1 MRIARILPGIA
12 VLNGHVFVCGG
23 EVDSQILANGEIYD
37 PHEDTWCEMAS
48 MTIPRCEF
56 GKWHT
61 KCVPLQAAA
70 CIFINPLFHCRLYCR
85 AVSITDNLCT
95 KQENSLIFWSKI

>member
-56 GKWHT
+56 G
-61 KCVPLQAAA
+61 
-70 CIFINPLFHCRLYCR
+70 
-85 AVSITDNLCT
+85 
-95 KQENSLIFWSKI
+95 E

>member
-56 GKWHT
+56 GE
-61 KCVPLQAAA
+61 CVLPNVRHYKPRLVYFLTPFFTAVYIVERLVLQT
-70 CIFINPLFHCRLYCR
+70 I
-85 AVSITDNLCT
+85 
-95 KQENSLIFWSKI
+95 

>member
-56 GKWHT
+56 GEHPSLDTQSCKKGFWWHGIL
-61 KCVPLQAAA
+61 PLG
-70 CIFINPLFHCRLYCR
+70 RLGDQGQY
-85 AVSITDNLCT
+85 
-95 KQENSLIFWSKI
+95 

>member
-56 GKWHT
+56 GMFKVSRV
-61 KCVPLQAAA
+61 KSEQKNSA
-70 CIFINPLFHCRLYCR
+70 Y
-85 AVSITDNLCT
+85 AVNIGH
-95 KQENSLIFWSKI
+95 